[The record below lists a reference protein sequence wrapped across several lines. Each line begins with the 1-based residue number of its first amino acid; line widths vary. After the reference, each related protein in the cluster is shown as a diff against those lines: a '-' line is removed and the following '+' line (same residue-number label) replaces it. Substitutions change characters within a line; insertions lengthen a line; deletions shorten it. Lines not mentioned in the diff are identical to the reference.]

1 MNSTF
6 TPITD
11 LLVARRRREIT
22 NQADIPP
29 ASNGFESRLS
39 ALASRRATA
48 KLGGGERRIE
58 SQQKRGKLTA
68 RERLSKLFDDG
79 KFTEIDTFNT
89 HRSTDL
95 GLDKQRF
102 EGDSVVTGWGKVGGR
117 TVFGYA
123 QDFTVLGGSLS
134 QIAAQKISKVMDH
147 AIKVGAPVVGIND
160 SGGARIQEGIDSLS
174 GYGEIFRRNT
184 LASGVIPQITVIAG
198 PSAGGAVYSPAM
210 TDFIFMVESIGQMYI
225 TGPDVVR
232 SVTGEDVTHEDLG
245 GAGMH
250 ATTSGVAHYAA
261 TDEETCFNEVRRLLS
276 FLPSNNA
283 TSPPTVP
290 CEDPFNRRPAK
301 LATVIPDDPN
311 MPYDVLDVVEELV
324 DDGEFMQ
331 VHAEF
336 ARNIVVG
343 FGRMAG
349 STVGIVANQPNELAG
364 VLDIDASDKGARFVR
379 FCDAFNI
386 PIITLVDVP
395 GFMPGTAQEQGG
407 IIRHGA
413 KMLYAYTE
421 ATVPKITIILR
432 KAYGGAYIVMGS
444 KELRCDVNLAWP
456 TAEIAVMGPDGAVNV
471 IARRDIAAADD
482 PDAKRQEL
490 VADYRDQFANPYVA
504 ANRGYVDDVIDPRDT
519 RARVIDALEML
530 ANKVDDTPAKKHGNI
545 PL

>member
-1 MNSTF
+1 MNSTL
-6 TPITD
+6 TSILD
-11 LLVARRRREIT
+11 LKVAWRRREIT
-22 NQADIPP
+22 KQADISTG
-29 ASNGFESRLS
+29 SNGFEGRLS
-39 ALASRRATA
+39 ALESRRATA

-95 GLDKQRF
+95 GLDRQRF
-102 EGDSVVTGWGKVGGR
+102 EGDSVVTAWGKVEGR
-117 TVFGYA
+117 TVFAYA

-160 SGGARIQEGIDSLS
+160 SGGARIQEGIDSLA

-232 SVTGEDVTHEDLG
+232 SVTGEDVNHEDLG

-261 TDEETCFNEVRRLLS
+261 TDEDACFNEVRRLLG

-283 TSPPTVP
+283 SSPPIVP
-290 CEDPFNRRPAK
+290 AEDPTDRRPEK
-301 LATVIPDDPN
+301 LATAIPDDPN
-311 MPYDVLDVVEELV
+311 MPYDVLDIVEELI

-349 STVGIVANQPNELAG
+349 STIGIVANQPNELAG

-386 PIITLVDVP
+386 PILTLVDVP
-395 GFMPGTAQEQGG
+395 GFMPGSAQEQGG

-413 KMLYAYTE
+413 KMLYAYSE
-421 ATVPKITIILR
+421 ATVPKITVILR

-471 IARRDIAAADD
+471 IARRDISAADD

-490 VADYRDQFANPYVA
+490 VADYRAQFANPYVA

-519 RARVIDALEML
+519 RSRVIDALEML
-530 ANKVDDTPAKKHGNI
+530 ANKVDDLPPKKHGNI

>member
-1 MNSTF
+1 MNSTL
-6 TPITD
+6 TSILD
-11 LLVARRRREIT
+11 LTVAWRRKEIT
-22 NQADIPP
+22 KQADISTG
-29 ASNGFESRLS
+29 SNGFEGRLS
-39 ALASRRATA
+39 ALESRRATA

-95 GLDKQRF
+95 GLDRQRF
-102 EGDSVVTGWGKVGGR
+102 EGDSVVTAWGKVEGR
-117 TVFGYA
+117 TVFAYA

-160 SGGARIQEGIDSLS
+160 SGGARIQEGIDSLA

-232 SVTGEDVTHEDLG
+232 SVTGEDVSHEDLG

-261 TDEETCFNEVRRLLS
+261 TDEDACFNEVRRLLG

-283 TSPPTVP
+283 SSPPTVP
-290 CEDPFNRRPAK
+290 CEAPTDRRPENLGTA
-301 LATVIPDDPN
+301 IPDDPN
-311 MPYDVLDVVEELV
+311 MPYDVLDIVEELV

-386 PIITLVDVP
+386 PILTLVDVP

-413 KMLYAYTE
+413 KMLYAYSE
-421 ATVPKITIILR
+421 ATVPKITVILR

-530 ANKVDDTPAKKHGNI
+530 ANKVDDLPPKKHGNI

>member
-1 MNSTF
+1 MAG
-6 TPITD
+6 
-11 LLVARRRREIT
+11 LE
-22 NQADIPP
+22 
-29 ASNGFESRLS
+29 
-39 ALASRRATA
+39 SRRAKA

-58 SQQKRGKLTA
+58 SQKKRGKLIA
-68 RERLSKLFDDG
+68 RERLAKLFDGG
-79 KFTEIDTFNT
+79 KFSEIDTFNT

-102 EGDSVVTGWGKVGGR
+102 EGDSVVTGWGKVEGR
-117 TVFGYA
+117 NVFAYA

-147 AIKVGAPVVGIND
+147 AIKAGAPVIGIND
-160 SGGARIQEGIDSLS
+160 SGGARIQEGIDSLA

-232 SVTGEDVTHEDLG
+232 SVTGEDVSHEDLG
-245 GAGMH
+245 GAAMH
-250 ATTSGVAHYAA
+250 ATTSGVAHWAGPDEDACYA
-261 TDEETCFNEVRRLLS
+261 EVRRLLG

-283 TSPPTVP
+283 SSPPAMA
-290 CEDPFNRRPAK
+290 CEDPISRRPES
-301 LATVIPDDPN
+301 LASVIPDDPN
-311 MPYDVLDVVEELV
+311 QPYDVLDVVEELV
-324 DDGEFMQ
+324 DDSDFMQ
-331 VHAEF
+331 IHAEF

-349 STVGIVANQPNELAG
+349 STVGIVANQPNEVAG

-379 FCDAFNI
+379 FCDAFNV
-386 PIITLVDVP
+386 PVLTLVDVP

-413 KMLYAYTE
+413 KMLYAYSE
-421 ATVPKITIILR
+421 ATVPKITVILR

-471 IARRDIAAADD
+471 IARREIAAADD
-482 PDAKRQEL
+482 PDAKRKEL
-490 VADYRDQFANPYVA
+490 VADYRERFANPYIA
-504 ANRGYVDDVIDPRDT
+504 ANRGYIDDVIDPRDT
-519 RARVIDALEML
+519 RFRVIDALDML
-530 ANKVDDTPAKKHGNI
+530 ANKVDDMPSKKHGNI

>member
-1 MNSTF
+1 MTGLE
-6 TPITD
+6 T
-11 LLVARRRREIT
+11 
-22 NQADIPP
+22 
-29 ASNGFESRLS
+29 
-39 ALASRRATA
+39 RRATA
-48 KLGGGERRIE
+48 RLGGGERRIE
-58 SQQKRGKLTA
+58 SQKKRGKLTA
-68 RERLSKLFDDG
+68 RERLAKLFDDG
-79 KFTEIDTFNT
+79 VFSEIDTFNT

-102 EGDSVVTGWGKVGGR
+102 EGDSVVTGWGKVEGR

-160 SGGARIQEGIDSLS
+160 SGGARIQEGIDSLA

-232 SVTGEDVTHEDLG
+232 SVTGEDVSHEDLG

-250 ATTSGVAHYAA
+250 ATTSGVAHWAA
-261 TDEETCFNEVRRLLS
+261 PDEDACFAEVRRLLG

-283 TSPPTVP
+283 SSPPAVT
-290 CEDPFNRRPAK
+290 CEDPVGRSSEN
-301 LATVIPDDPN
+301 LASVIPDDPN

-324 DDGEFMQ
+324 DDRDFMQ

-349 STVGIVANQPNELAG
+349 STVGIVANQPNEVAG
-364 VLDIDASDKGARFVR
+364 VLDIDASDKCARFVR

-386 PIITLVDVP
+386 PVLTLVDVP

-413 KMLYAYTE
+413 KMLYAYSE
-421 ATVPKITIILR
+421 ATVPKITVILR

-456 TAEIAVMGPDGAVNV
+456 TAEIAVMGPEGAVNV
-471 IARRDIAAADD
+471 ISRREIAAADD
-482 PDAKRQEL
+482 ADVKRQEL
-490 VADYRDQFANPYVA
+490 VADYRDRFANPYIA
-504 ANRGYVDDVIDPRDT
+504 ANRGYIDDVIDPRDT
-519 RARVIDALEML
+519 RSRVIDALDML
-530 ANKVDDTPAKKHGNI
+530 ANKVDDMPSKKHGNI

>member
-22 NQADIPP
+22 NQADISP

-79 KFTEIDTFNT
+79 NFTEIDTFNT

-261 TDEETCFNEVRRLLS
+261 TDEEACFNEVRRLLS

-283 TSPPTVP
+283 SSPPTVP
-290 CEDPFNRRPAK
+290 CEDPTNRRPEK

-349 STVGIVANQPNELAG
+349 STVGIVANQPKELAG

-504 ANRGYVDDVIDPRDT
+504 ANRGYIDDVIDPRDT

>member
-232 SVTGEDVTHEDLG
+232 SVTGEDVTHDDLG

-283 TSPPTVP
+283 SSSPTVP
-290 CEDPFNRRPAK
+290 CEDPTNRRPEK

-349 STVGIVANQPNELAG
+349 STIGIVANQPNELAG

-504 ANRGYVDDVIDPRDT
+504 ANRGYIDDVIDPRDT

-530 ANKVDDTPAKKHGNI
+530 ANKVDDMPAKKHGNI

>member
-1 MNSTF
+1 M
-6 TPITD
+6 
-11 LLVARRRREIT
+11 AE
-22 NQADIPP
+22 
-29 ASNGFESRLS
+29 
-39 ALASRRATA
+39 
-48 KLGGGERRIE
+48 
-58 SQQKRGKLTA
+58 
-68 RERLSKLFDDG
+68 LFDRSD
-79 KFTEIDTFNT
+79 FTEIDTFNT
-89 HRSTDL
+89 HRSVDL
-95 GLDKQRF
+95 GIDKQRF
-102 EGDSVVTGWGKVGGR
+102 DGDSVVTGWGRVGGR

-134 QIAAQKISKVMDH
+134 QIAAQKISKVMDY
-147 AIKVGAPVVGIND
+147 AMKVGAPVVGIND
-160 SGGARIQEGIDSLS
+160 SGGARIQEGIDSLA

-184 LASGVIPQITVIAG
+184 LASGVVPQITIIAG

-210 TDFIFMVESIGQMYI
+210 TDFIFMVEAIGQMYI

-245 GAGMH
+245 GAEMH
-250 ATTSGVAHYAA
+250 AMTSGVAHWAVSDEHECYAQ
-261 TDEETCFNEVRRLLS
+261 VRRLIG

-283 TSPPTVP
+283 SSPPVIV
-290 CEDPFNRRPAK
+290 CEDPINRRSDR
-301 LATVIPDDPN
+301 LASVIPEDPN
-311 MPYDVLDVVEELV
+311 MPYDVLDIVEELV
-324 DDGEFMQ
+324 DGGDFMQ
-331 VHAEF
+331 VHADF

-349 STVGIVANQPNELAG
+349 STVGIVANQPNEIAG

-413 KMLYAYTE
+413 KMLYAYSE
-421 ATVPKITIILR
+421 ATVPKITVILR

-456 TAEIAVMGPDGAVNV
+456 TAEIAVMGPEGAVNV
-471 IARRDIAAADD
+471 IARREIAVADD
-482 PDAKRQEL
+482 PETKRKEL
-490 VADYRDQFANPYVA
+490 VADYRERFANPYIA
-504 ANRGYVDDVIDPRDT
+504 ANRGYIDDVIDPRNT
-519 RARVIDALEML
+519 RSHVIDALQML
-530 ANKVDDTPAKKHGNI
+530 ANKVDDMPSKKHGNI

>member
-79 KFTEIDTFNT
+79 NFTEIDTFNT

-102 EGDSVVTGWGKVGGR
+102 EGDSVVTGWGKVEGR

-147 AIKVGAPVVGIND
+147 AIKVGSPVVGIND

-250 ATTSGVAHYAA
+250 ATTSGVAHYA
-261 TDEETCFNEVRRLLS
+261 TQDEDDCYAQVRRLLNL
-276 FLPSNNA
+276 LPSNNA
-283 TSPPTVP
+283 SSPPTVP
-290 CEDPFNRRPAK
+290 CEDPTNRRPAK

-504 ANRGYVDDVIDPRDT
+504 ANRGYIDDVIDPRDT

-530 ANKVDDTPAKKHGNI
+530 ANKVDDMPAKKHGNI

>member
-1 MNSTF
+1 MNSTL
-6 TPITD
+6 TSILD
-11 LLVARRRREIT
+11 LKVAWRRREIT
-22 NQADIPP
+22 KQADISTG
-29 ASNGFESRLS
+29 SNGFEGRLS
-39 ALASRRATA
+39 ALESRRAIA

-95 GLDKQRF
+95 GLDRQRF
-102 EGDSVVTGWGKVGGR
+102 EGDSVVTAWGKVEGR
-117 TVFGYA
+117 TVFAYA

-160 SGGARIQEGIDSLS
+160 SGGARIQEGIDSLA

-232 SVTGEDVTHEDLG
+232 SVTGEDVNHEDLG

-261 TDEETCFNEVRRLLS
+261 TDEDACFNEVRRLLGL
-276 FLPSNNA
+276 LPSNNA
-283 TSPPTVP
+283 SSPPTVP
-290 CEDPFNRRPAK
+290 CEDPTNRRPEK
-301 LATVIPDDPN
+301 LGTAIPDDPN
-311 MPYDVLDVVEELV
+311 MPYDVLDIVEELV

-386 PIITLVDVP
+386 PILTLVDVP

-413 KMLYAYTE
+413 KMLYAYSE
-421 ATVPKITIILR
+421 ATVPKITVILR

-490 VADYRDQFANPYVA
+490 VADYRAQFANPYVA

-530 ANKVDDTPAKKHGNI
+530 ANKVDDLPPKKHGNI

>member
-22 NQADIPP
+22 NQADISP

-79 KFTEIDTFNT
+79 NFTEIDTFNT

-283 TSPPTVP
+283 SSSPTVP
-290 CEDPFNRRPAK
+290 SEDPTNRRPEK
-301 LATVIPDDPN
+301 LGTVIPDDPN

-343 FGRMAG
+343 FGRMVG
-349 STVGIVANQPNELAG
+349 STIGIVANQPNELAG

-395 GFMPGTAQEQGG
+395 GFMPGSAQEQGG

-504 ANRGYVDDVIDPRDT
+504 ANRGYIDDVIDPRDT

>member
-29 ASNGFESRLS
+29 ASNRFESRLS

-79 KFTEIDTFNT
+79 NFTEIDTFNT

-261 TDEETCFNEVRRLLS
+261 TDEEACFNEVRRLLS

-283 TSPPTVP
+283 SSPPTVP

-504 ANRGYVDDVIDPRDT
+504 ANRGYIDDVIDPRDT